1 MAARLTERMEAW
13 IETGCQIAVASP
25 DGKPT
30 VVIAPSATVLDGGQ
44 VAFPLDDG
52 AVELMQPALAE
63 NPQVAFGVSG
73 KMRAPYQFKGSGS
86 IVTDGEAD
94 RVVDDDPAAVLT
106 VTVTEI
112 YCTKP
117 GAEAGKRLDT
127 MPFEA
132 LQAWEAE
139 RWTDLPPA

>member
-1 MAARLTERMEAW
+1 MQAW
-13 IETGCQIAVASP
+13 IETGCQIAVSSP
-25 DGKPT
+25 DGEPT
-30 VVIAPSATVLDGGQ
+30 VVIAPSATVLGEGQ

-52 AVELMQPALAE
+52 AVELIQSALAE

-73 KMRAPYQFKGSGS
+73 KMRAPYQFKGHGS
-86 IVTDGEAD
+86 IDTKDEVARTVDG
-94 RVVDDDPAAVLT
+94 DPAAVLS

-127 MPFEA
+127 MPFEE

-139 RWTDLPPA
+139 RWTDMPPA